1 MENLDDKKSDAAGV
15 CDPGALS
22 RPTDVTGAADVGAA
36 SLESGCGESFQ
47 SNFEIGLE
55 NLSDQ
60 ERHFLSLFNKHVT
73 TLATEYPEVYAQLLE
88 AFLQE
93 VFRMDTTLNLST

>member
-47 SNFEIGLE
+47 SNFGNWIGKPIKPGE
-55 NLSDQ
+55 TLSQ
-60 ERHFLSLFNKHVT
+60 FFFLT
-73 TLATEYPEVYAQLLE
+73 YT
-88 AFLQE
+88 
-93 VFRMDTTLNLST
+93 